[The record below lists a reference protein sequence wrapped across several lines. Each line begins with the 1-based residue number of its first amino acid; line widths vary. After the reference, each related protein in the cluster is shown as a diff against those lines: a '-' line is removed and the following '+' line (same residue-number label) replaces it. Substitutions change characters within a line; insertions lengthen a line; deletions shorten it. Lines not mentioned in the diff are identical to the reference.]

1 MDATTGRTGHGHP
14 CPACGG
20 EPYLQRG
27 GEVGNT
33 FKLGTKYSESLG
45 DYYQNERGDSHPI
58 VMASYGI
65 GVGRLIACIIEN
77 FNDEYGIQWP
87 LSIAPYQVHLVCL
100 ASAGQTDV
108 WDKAEALY
116 GELSEAGLEVLYD
129 DRQERVGVKFNDAD
143 LVGIPLQIAVGKRG
157 LAQGQVELK
166 LRRSGERHML
176 DADNVRGELEPYI
189 QAEQAWLDDLLVLPV
204 PD

>member
-1 MDATTGRTGHGHP
+1 M
-14 CPACGG
+14 
-20 EPYLQRG
+20 
-27 GEVGNT
+27 
-33 FKLGTKYSESLG
+33 
-45 DYYQNERGDSHPI
+45 
-58 VMASYGI
+58 
-65 GVGRLIACIIEN
+65 
-77 FNDEYGIQWP
+77 
-87 LSIAPYQVHLVCL
+87 
-100 ASAGQTDV
+100 
-108 WDKAEALY
+108 
-116 GELSEAGLEVLYD
+116 SEAGLEVLYD